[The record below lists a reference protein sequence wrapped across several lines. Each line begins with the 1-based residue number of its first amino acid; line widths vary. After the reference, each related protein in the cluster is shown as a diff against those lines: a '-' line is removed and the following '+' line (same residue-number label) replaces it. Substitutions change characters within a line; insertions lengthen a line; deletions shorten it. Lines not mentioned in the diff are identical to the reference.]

1 MTAEVKDFRLDGI
14 YVQRQEGFFMQRVK
28 LPAGV
33 ISAQQARVVAS
44 AAERFGRGTLHLT
57 TRGSIE
63 IHWLREENLPALKT
77 KLAAVG
83 LTSRGACG
91 GAVRGITCGSSQD
104 SGDFPEIEVLARRLQ
119 RHFAGNPRFER
130 LPKKF
135 KIGIE
140 ATAAGGRHL
149 IQDVGLVRS
158 SGADGRPAYDVW
170 VAGGLGREPRPGF
183 LLEKSVVA
191 ERVIPLIEAILRVYA
206 ADTPPGKRLK
216 HLLITIGE
224 EEFRRRL
231 AADPASQEEL
241 PPYKGFPETQLAG
254 HTTAGRVTAC
264 FFGGSLTSA
273 QLSQLADFADNRADG
288 VLMVSS
294 NQDIIFPLSEGEDCD
309 AARVEL
315 EKSGFIADATG
326 QATCRVCPGTHECR
340 AGLAPTREVAAAII
354 GAMGPQARKLTW
366 AVSGCHNACTQPQL
380 ADYGIVTARL
390 QRGDGEE
397 RTPIF
402 DLYHSTGAG
411 LGEKIESGLELADL
425 LTAVK
430 RLG

>member
-1 MTAEVKDFRLDGI
+1 MSSETKDFRLDGI

-33 ISAQQARVVAS
+33 ISSRQARVVAA
-44 AAERFGRGTLHLT
+44 AAERFGRASLHLT

-63 IHWLREENLPALKT
+63 IHWLKEDDLPNLKAE
-77 KLAAVG
+77 LASVG

-104 SGDFPEIEVLARRLQ
+104 SPDFPKIEIMARRLQ

-140 ATAAGGRHL
+140 ATTAGGRHL
-149 IQDVGLVRS
+149 IQDVGLVRNS
-158 SGADGRPAYDVW
+158 ETDGRPAYDVW

-183 LLEKSVVA
+183 LLEKNVA
-191 ERVIPLIEAILRVYA
+191 EERIIPLIEAILRVYA

-216 HLLITIGE
+216 HLLLAIGE
-224 EEFRRRL
+224 EELRRRI

-241 PPYKGFPETQLAG
+241 PPYKGFPETQLTG
-254 HTTAGRVTAC
+254 HTDTGRVSA
-264 FFGGSLTSA
+264 FFFAGSLTSA
-273 QLSQLADFADNRADG
+273 QLSLLADFAETWADG
-288 VLMVSS
+288 VFMVSS
-294 NQDIIFPLSEGEDCD
+294 NQDLLFQLSAGRESQ
-309 AARVEL
+309 AAQAEL
-315 EKSGFIADATG
+315 ERLGFASDPAK
-326 QATCRVCPGTHECR
+326 QVSCRICPGTHECR
-340 AGLAPTREVAAAII
+340 AGLSATREVAAAVA
-354 GAMGPQARKLTW
+354 GVMGPEGRKLTW

-390 QRGDGEE
+390 QRGEDEQ
-397 RTPIF
+397 RIPLF
-402 DLYHSTGAG
+402 DLYQAKGDG
-411 LGEKIESGLELADL
+411 FGEKIETGLELADL
-425 LTAVK
+425 LTVIE